1 MFHMLTCFNLKPES
15 ELKTFQTA
23 LDGFVD
29 HMRGIGLVES
39 TSPIGARQSDTAM
52 DTDGERDHQFFFT
65 MTFRDRSQVDEAVI
79 DFAKRNN
86 VFELTRH
93 HSGHGLGFQIHE
105 GPFLDS
111 GDTTLLEPGMMFSC
125 EPGLYELGL
134 GGFRHSDSVLVTA
147 SGAEIITNYPRDL
160 ESLII

>member
-65 MTFRDRSQVDEAVI
+65 MTFRDRSQVDEAV
-79 DFAKRNN
+79 ALLYK
-86 VFELTRH
+86 
-93 HSGHGLGFQIHE
+93 HE
-105 GPFLDS
+105 GPS
-111 GDTTLLEPGMMFSC
+111 E
-125 EPGLYELGL
+125 
-134 GGFRHSDSVLVTA
+134 TA
-147 SGAEIITNYPRDL
+147 HHAVYSKVKDPIFICWQDIE
-160 ESLII
+160 